1 MDKPTKDYEAMI
13 NKLEFIRNNKDTEE
27 GIRAAFALA
36 YLEKLKTPNA
46 TAICNMAKI
55 MEGSFEP

>member
-1 MDKPTKDYEAMI
+1 MNEHYDAIIKKLEAM
-13 NKLEFIRNNKDTEE
+13 RNMSPPES
-27 GIRAAFALA
+27 ICAAFALA

-46 TAICNMAKI
+46 TAICNMARI